1 ECPRKSEHRELLYR
15 QFQATKECMELTGKA
30 MSEDALEGLHHAE
43 RCKEALDAEIS
54 RPLRNLWMLREPL
67 LRDCLQ
73 TRPNLRL
80 LAAVCHPQWR
90 SRKDQSQAGSI
101 LSTLGD
107 PLGKAHSVAN
117 QSRSLEQRN
126 HPQSSAKYRRKAEG
140 RLSRPSRSRFSGD
153 LADAAAKA
161 GKHAS
166 ALRMYEE
173 LLERCPD
180 VGRMAILCSFVV
192 LLDRAVHLR
201 WCAKLRDLSSTLGG

>member
-1 ECPRKSEHRELLYR
+1 MAKPERPEPSRKHTLNTWRPPRQSSLRCQPEPQLGAAQPPAEQCEVQEKGGQTVQTQPFSFLRGENLCSLPAELL
-15 QFQATKECMELTGKA
+15 FQ
-30 MSEDALEGLHHAE
+30 
-43 RCKEALDAEIS
+43 
-54 RPLRNLWMLREPL
+54 
-67 LRDCLQ
+67 
-73 TRPNLRL
+73 
-80 LAAVCHPQWR
+80 LAPH
-90 SRKDQSQAGSI
+90 
-101 LSTLGD
+101 
-107 PLGKAHSVAN
+107 
-117 QSRSLEQRN
+117 
-126 HPQSSAKYRRKAEG
+126 
-140 RLSRPSRSRFSGD
+140 FD